1 MKTITIIGLGPGPKK
16 LLTLE
21 AYELLKD
28 IDEVYFRTIEHPV
41 AKELIDEGVRYKT
54 FDGLYDQYEN
64 FDELYEAI
72 AEDLISAA
80 KDQGEV
86 FYAIPGHPN
95 LFDESVK
102 FVYALAGEGFKIKT
116 IYGTSL
122 HEVALNAIGSSVTD
136 DLLITNALDVKKH
149 RIDYK
154 KNNIITGVF
163 NQFIASDLKVD
174 LMSAYDLSHQVY
186 YIHGAETENESVGLI
201 DLEDLDRQVDY
212 SHLTCIYIP
221 KLKNKKNF
229 SDLVELMDF
238 LRSEDGCSW
247 DRKQTNKSL
256 MPYTI
261 EEVYELIETIETED
275 FEAFEEELGD
285 LLLQVVF
292 YAQINAEEGYFSI
305 DDVINQIAE
314 KLIRRH
320 PHLFN
325 DEVKTSDNPH
335 KNWDD
340 LKKKEYDE
348 KFIYEGM
355 ARISKSLPSLM
366 AAYKIQ
372 KKAADHGFDWEN
384 INGAYDKL
392 NEELIELKDA
402 VAKGNP
408 KEIVMELGDLLF
420 SVVNVSRFLD
430 VRPEL
435 ALRQS
440 NQKFIQRF
448 RTMEEKSR
456 ENNVVFSE
464 LDIENMEKLW
474 NLSKK

>member
-21 AYELLKD
+21 AYELLNN
-28 IDEVYFRTIEHPV
+28 INEVYFRTIEHPV
-41 AKELIDEGVRYKT
+41 AKELIDEGIRYKS

-64 FDELYEAI
+64 FDELYQAI
-72 AEDLISAA
+72 AEDLIKTA
-80 KDQGEV
+80 KNEGKV
-86 FYAIPGHPN
+86 FYAVPGHSN
-95 LFDESVK
+95 LYDESVK
-102 FVYALAGEGFKIKT
+102 YIYNLADETIEIKT
-116 IYGTSL
+116 IYGASV
-122 HEVALNAIGSSVTD
+122 HEVALNAINASVTD
-136 DLLITNALDVKKH
+136 DLLVTNALDVKKH

-154 KNNIITGVF
+154 KNNLIIGVF
-163 NQFIASDLKVD
+163 NQYIASDLKVN
-174 LMSAYDLSHQVY
+174 LMNAYDLSHQIY
-186 YIHGAETENESVGLI
+186 YIHGAETENESVVLI

-212 SHLTCIYIP
+212 NHLTCIYIP
-221 KLKNKKNF
+221 KLTEKKNF
-229 SDLVELMDF
+229 SDLVEIMDF

-261 EEVYELIETIETED
+261 EEVYELIETIETDD

-305 DDVINQIAE
+305 DDVINQIVE

-325 DEVKTSDNPH
+325 NGVEADGDPH

-355 ARISKSLPSLM
+355 ARIPDSLPSLM

-384 INGAYDKL
+384 ISGAYDKL
-392 NEELIELKDA
+392 NEEIIELKDA
-402 VAKGNP
+402 VAKGNL

-440 NQKFIQRF
+440 NKKFIQRF
-448 RTMEEKSR
+448 RSMEEKSR

>member
-1 MKTITIIGLGPGPKK
+1 LKTITIIGLGPGPKK

-21 AYELLKD
+21 AYELLNN
-28 IDEVYFRTIEHPV
+28 INEVHFRTIEHPV
-41 AKELIDEGVRYKT
+41 AKELIDEGIRYKS
-54 FDGLYDQYEN
+54 FDDLYDQYEN
-64 FDELYEAI
+64 FDELYQAI
-72 AEDLISAA
+72 AADLIKTA
-80 KDQGEV
+80 KNEGKV
-86 FYAIPGHPN
+86 FYAVPGHSN
-95 LFDESVK
+95 LYDESVK
-102 FVYALAGEGFKIKT
+102 YIYNLADEAIEIKT
-116 IYGTSL
+116 IYGASV
-122 HEVALNAIGSSVTD
+122 HEVALNAINASVTD
-136 DLLITNALDVKKH
+136 DLLVTNALDVKKH

-154 KNNIITGVF
+154 KNNLVIGVF
-163 NQFIASDLKVD
+163 NQYIASDLKVN
-174 LMSAYDLSHQVY
+174 LMNAYDLSHQIY
-186 YIHGAETENESVGLI
+186 YIHGAETENESVALI

-212 SHLTCIYIP
+212 NHLTCIYIP
-221 KLKNKKNF
+221 KLTIKKDF
-229 SDLVELMDF
+229 SDLIEIMDF
-238 LRSEDGCSW
+238 LRSEDGCPW

-261 EEVYELIETIETED
+261 EEVYELIETIEADD

-305 DDVINQIAE
+305 DDVINQIVE

-325 DEVKTSDNPH
+325 NEIEADGDPH

-355 ARISKSLPSLM
+355 ARIPNSLPSLM
-366 AAYKIQ
+366 VAYKIQ

-384 INGAYDKL
+384 IDGAYDKL
-392 NEELIELKDA
+392 NEEIIELKDA

-440 NQKFIQRF
+440 NKKFIQRF
-448 RTMEEKSR
+448 RSMEEKSR

>member
-1 MKTITIIGLGPGPKK
+1 LKTITIIGLGPGPKK

-21 AYELLKD
+21 AYELLKN
-28 IDEVYFRTIEHPV
+28 INKIYFRTIEHPI
-41 AKELIDEGVRYKT
+41 AKELIDEGIRYES

-64 FDELYEAI
+64 FDELYKAI
-72 AEDLISAA
+72 AENLIKIA
-80 KDQGEV
+80 KLDGEA
-86 FYAIPGHPN
+86 FYAVPGHSN
-95 LFDESVK
+95 LYDESVK
-102 FVYALAGEGFKIKT
+102 YVYELADEEINIET
-116 IYGTSL
+116 IYGASV
-122 HEVALNAIGSSVTD
+122 HEVALNAINLSVTD
-136 DLLITNALDVKKH
+136 DLLVTNALDVKKH

-154 KNNIITGVF
+154 KNNLIIGVF

-174 LMSAYDLSHQVY
+174 LMNAYDLSHQVY
-186 YIHGAETENESVGLI
+186 YVHGAETEKESVALI
-201 DLEDLDRQVDY
+201 ELEDLDRQTDY

-221 KLKNKKNF
+221 KLTNKKNF
-229 SDLVELMDF
+229 YDLIEIMDF

-256 MPYTI
+256 IPYTI
-261 EEVYELIETIETED
+261 EEVYELIETIETD
-275 FEAFEEELGD
+275 NFEAFEEELGD

-305 DDVINQIAE
+305 NDVINQISE

-325 DEVKTSDNPH
+325 DGVESHDNLH

-355 ARISKSLPSLM
+355 ARIPEDLPSLM

-392 NEELIELKDA
+392 TEEIIELKDA
-402 VAKGNP
+402 VAKDDVE
-408 KEIVMELGDLLF
+408 EIMMELGDLLF
-420 SVVNVSRFLD
+420 SVVNISRFLN

-440 NQKFIQRF
+440 NKKFIKRF
-448 RTMEEKSR
+448 RSMEEKSK

-474 NLSKK
+474 KLSKK

>member
-28 IDEVYFRTIEHPV
+28 IDEVYFRTVEHPV
-41 AKELIDEGVRYKT
+41 AKELIDEGISYKS
-54 FDGLYDQYEN
+54 FDSLYDKYEN
-64 FDELYEAI
+64 FDELYQAV
-72 AEDLISAA
+72 AEDLIKTA
-80 KDQGEV
+80 KTQGSV
-86 FYAIPGHPN
+86 FYAVPGHPN
-95 LFDESVK
+95 LYDESVK
-102 FVYALAGEGFKIKT
+102 YIYALADETFKVNI
-116 IYGTSL
+116 IYGASV
-122 HEVALNAIGSSVTD
+122 HEVALSAIDTCVTD
-136 DLLITNALDVKKH
+136 DLVITNALDVQKH

-154 KNNIITGVF
+154 KNNLIIGVF
-163 NQFIASDLKVD
+163 NQFIASDLKVN
-174 LMSAYDLSHQVY
+174 LMNLYDLSHKLY
-186 YIHGAETENESVGLI
+186 YIHGAETDDASVGVI
-201 DLEDLDRQVDY
+201 DLEDLDRQDDY
-212 SHLTCIYIP
+212 NHLTCLYIP
-221 KLKNKKNF
+221 KLKNKNNF
-229 SDLVELMDF
+229 SDLVEIMDF

-256 MPYTI
+256 IPYTI

-305 DDVINQIAE
+305 NDVINQIVE

-325 DEVKTSDNPH
+325 NKGKTFDQPH
-335 KNWDD
+335 ENWDS
-340 LKKKEYDE
+340 LKKQEYDE
-348 KFIYEGM
+348 MFIYEGM
-355 ARISKSLPSLM
+355 ARTSKSLPSLM

-372 KKAADHGFDWEN
+372 KKAADNGFDWKN

-392 NEELIELKDA
+392 NEEIAELKEA
-402 VAKGNP
+402 VVNGDSE
-408 KEIVMELGDLLF
+408 EIMMELGDLLF
-420 SVVNVSRFLD
+420 SVVNVSRFLN
-430 VRPEL
+430 VRPEI
-435 ALRQS
+435 ALKQT
-440 NQKFIQRF
+440 NKKFIERF
-448 RTMEEKSR
+448 KSMEEKSR
-456 ENNVVFSE
+456 DNNVVFSE